1 MNFAVA
7 QISGK
12 QYLLNENQTLLVDKL
27 NYSEGESFVIDQ
39 VLLVNADDEVK
50 IGTPFV
56 ENAKIQVKVIAQEKG
71 PKIRVAKF
79 KAKSRYRRVM
89 GFRSRLTKIQII
101 SLSGEKPVKES
112 LPAGPLRRIEASRQ
126 GSMFHACLPARFA
139 SLAESR
145 RAESRRVGS
154 FYVILKP

>member
-126 GSMFHACLPARFA
+126 EKTEKPKIIAKVKVVKPATKKTKT
-139 SLAESR
+139 
-145 RAESRRVGS
+145 V
-154 FYVILKP
+154 VLKSPSGKK